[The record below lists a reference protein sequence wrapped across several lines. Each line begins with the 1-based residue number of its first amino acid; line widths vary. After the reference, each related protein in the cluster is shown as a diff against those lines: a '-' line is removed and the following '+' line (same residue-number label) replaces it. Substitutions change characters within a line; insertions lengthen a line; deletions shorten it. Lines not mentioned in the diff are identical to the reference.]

1 MHCWGFFPAYV
12 NTLFDNNAGMLIDR
26 FKGAFLNSG
35 ECRIFSFLGSAFLAF
50 FKLCPVAF

>member
-12 NTLFDNNAGMLIDR
+12 NTLFGNNAGMLIDR
-26 FKGAFLNSG
+26 FKGTFLNSG
-35 ECRIFSFLGSAFLAF
+35 ECRIFSFWGSAFLAF